1 MLREQVETLRREY
14 TDKYVAVVGGRADL
28 ARFQGMVGHVK
39 TVNLSGRA
47 LVQFDAHGDRGWYD
61 LPVEHLKVVDAPP
74 PKPVEKKAETAGKPK
89 AAVTKPAAKPAAEG
103 QTG

>member
-28 ARFQGMVGHVK
+28 ARFQGMVGQVK

-47 LVQFDAHGDRGWYD
+47 LVQFDADGDRGWYD
-61 LPVEHLKVVDAPP
+61 LAVEHLKVVEAPP
-74 PKPVEKKAETAGKPK
+74 PKTAEKKAETAGKPK
-89 AAVTKPAAKPAAEG
+89 AAATKPAVKPAAES